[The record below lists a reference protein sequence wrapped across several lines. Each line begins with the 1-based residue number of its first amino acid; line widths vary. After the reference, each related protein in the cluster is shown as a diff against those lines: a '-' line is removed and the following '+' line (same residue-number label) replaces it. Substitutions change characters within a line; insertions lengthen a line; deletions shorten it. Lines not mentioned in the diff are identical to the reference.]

1 MVHNFVLYF
10 SMQAMLR
17 EKRLEHMAGW
27 QGARPVPPS
36 LYSYEMEPETCTAP
50 HLLVQVS
57 IFEYTEK
64 KSYMEVTLNCKLVE
78 MMFIFVCTEP
88 KR

>member
-36 LYSYEMEPETCTAP
+36 LYPYEMEPETCTALY
-50 HLLVQVS
+50 LLAQVL
-57 IFEYTEK
+57 IFEYTVK
-64 KSYMEVTLNCKLVE
+64 KKKVTWRL
-78 MMFIFVCTEP
+78 P
-88 KR
+88 

>member
-17 EKRLEHMAGW
+17 EKILEHIEGW

-36 LYSYEMEPETCTAP
+36 FYPYERELETCTAL
-50 HLLVQVS
+50 HLLVQVPIS
-57 IFEYTEK
+57 ECTGK
-64 KSYMEVTLNCKLVE
+64 KKKLHGGYL
-78 MMFIFVCTEP
+78 
-88 KR
+88 KL